1 MGKKGYRNQRVM
13 LRSHPSSPK
22 PSWKDPQDILKQGSS
37 KKVRADE
44 ETLTVSVDQA
54 LA

>member
-1 MGKKGYRNQRVM
+1 MGKKGYRNQLVM